1 MTAKRGSSRK
11 LKGKRRARAKVKAME
26 EVKVGVF
33 LSDCGGQI
41 AKILDF
47 EALTNFVKGVEGV
60 TLVARGSEFWR
71 GEGLKTISSAIK
83 AKKVNRVVVAESVP
97 KISEVAIAKA
107 VEEAGL
113 NPHLVEV
120 IDLKD
125 HCSWPHR
132 DTPKEATE
140 KAKAMLLAAIEKVK
154 LQEPIEKAE
163 FPSVKSVLVI
173 GGGLAGIQAAEDLA
187 DMGFQVYLIEKEPF
201 LGGLAA
207 KAVRFFPTD
216 DCAICIQSPTT
227 DLRTV
232 TQTSRK
238 CVYRSGFSE
247 IPNLKVLVNAK
258 VVKVEGGPGNY
269 HVVVERKPRYVDEA
283 KCVACDLCTTVCPV
297 EVPDEY
303 NAKLTKRKAI
313 YINKPLVY
321 PPTYAI
327 DAKACKFHEC
337 AKCVDV
343 CPTKAINLTQKP
355 EQLTLNVGSI
365 IVATGFREYNPSV
378 IKEYHY
384 GEYPDVVTHLE
395 LARMLDAFGPTSGVP
410 IRPSNGK
417 PAKRIVFVQCVGS
430 RDRRWNPYC
439 SSICCMISLKHATM
453 IKEAFPDAD
462 VTICYIDIRATGRE
476 HEYYYE
482 KAREMGI
489 KFVKGR
495 PSEIVHDPAT
505 NTLVVEVEDELL
517 RRLLELE
524 ADLVVL
530 ATAMVPS
537 EDAKE
542 LAQILGIELD
552 PDGFFK
558 EYNAKLR
565 PTETKR
571 RGIFICGGAV
581 FPKDA
586 PTTSLHA
593 HSAAVKAAKFLM
605 NGKITKA
612 LKVAVVN
619 QDYCGNC
626 QFCPVT
632 CPYGA
637 VTLEPK
643 GDGHFAAKVSELL
656 CEGCGVCVGTCPV
669 GAIEL
674 RHLKPSQISAQ
685 IRALLSVNG
694 TSKPLVLAFS
704 CSECGHAAV
713 DSSGMAM
720 MSYPANV
727 RVLRVPCTGLVQVQH
742 ILEAFKAG
750 AQGVMV
756 VGCKPDGCHY
766 EVGSQKAKQKV
777 EMARALLKAYG
788 IEPERLEM
796 YNLVFIEG
804 DKFAEAAKA
813 MTERVEKL
821 GLLQLA

>member
-1 MTAKRGSSRK
+1 
-11 LKGKRRARAKVKAME
+11 VIVVE

-33 LSDCGGQI
+33 LSDCGGQV

-47 EALTNFVKGVEGV
+47 EALTSFVKAVPGVV
-60 TLVARGSEFWR
+60 LVARGSEFWR
-71 GEGLKTISSAIK
+71 GQGLQTIVEAVK
-83 AKKVNRVVVAESVP
+83 AGRINRVVVAETVP

-107 VEEAGL
+107 LEEAGL
-113 NPHLVEV
+113 NPHLMEV
-120 IDLKD
+120 VDLKN
-125 HCSWPHR
+125 HCAWPHK

-163 FPSVKSVLVI
+163 FPAVKSVLVI
-173 GGGLAGIQAAEDLA
+173 GGGVAGMQAAEDLA

-207 KAVRFFPTD
+207 RAVRFFPTD
-216 DCAICIQSPTT
+216 DCAICIQSPAS
-227 DLRTV
+227 LAAV

-238 CVYRSGFSE
+238 CVYRSGLSE
-247 IPNLKVLVNAK
+247 ITNLNILTNAK
-258 VVKVEGGPGNY
+258 VVRVEGGPGNFK
-269 HVVVERKPRYVDEA
+269 VTVERKPRYVDEK
-283 KCVACDLCTTVCPV
+283 KCVACDLCASVCPV

-303 NAKLTKRKAI
+303 NAKLSKRKAI
-313 YINKPLVY
+313 YMNKPLVY
-321 PPTYAI
+321 PPAYVI
-327 DAKACKFHEC
+327 DAKVCKFHEC
-337 AKCVDV
+337 AKCVEV
-343 CPTKAINLTQKP
+343 CPTKAINLDQKP
-355 EQLTLNVGSI
+355 EHVTLNVGSI
-365 IVATGFREYNPSV
+365 IVATGFREYDPSV
-378 IKEYHY
+378 IKEYHH
-384 GEYPDVVTHLE
+384 GEYPDVITHLE
-395 LARMLDAFGPTSGVP
+395 LARMLDAFGPTGGMP
-410 IRPSNGK
+410 IRSSDGRR
-417 PAKRIVFVQCVGS
+417 AKRIVFVQCVGS

-439 SSICCMISLKHATM
+439 SSICCMISLKHAAM

-462 VTICYIDIRATGRE
+462 VTICYIDIRTTGRE

-482 KAREMGI
+482 RAREMGV

-495 PSEIVHDPAT
+495 PSEILHDPAT
-505 NTLVVEVEDELL
+505 NTLIVEVEDELL

-552 PDGFFK
+552 QDGFFK

-581 FPKDA
+581 FPKDV
-586 PTTSLHA
+586 PTASLHA

-612 LKVAVVN
+612 LKVATVH

-637 VTLEPK
+637 ITLEPK

-674 RHLKPSQISAQ
+674 RHLKASQISAQ
-685 IRALLSVNG
+685 IKALLSVNG
-694 TSKPLVLAFS
+694 ASKPLVLAFS
-704 CSECGHAAV
+704 CSECGNAAV

-720 MSYPANV
+720 MSYPASV
-727 RVLRVPCTGLVQVQH
+727 RVLRVPCTGVIQVQH

-777 EMARALLKAYG
+777 EMAKMLLQAYG

-796 YNLVFIEG
+796 FNLVFIEG

-813 MTERVEKL
+813 MTEKVEKL
-821 GLLQLA
+821 GPLQLA

>member
-1 MTAKRGSSRK
+1 
-11 LKGKRRARAKVKAME
+11 ME

-33 LSDCGGQI
+33 LSDHGGQLS
-41 AKILDF
+41 KILDF
-47 EALTNFVKGVEGV
+47 DALANFVKNIQGV

-71 GEGLKTISSAIK
+71 GQGLRTIVDAVK
-83 AKKVNRVVVAESVP
+83 DKKINRVVVAEGIP
-97 KISEVAIAKA
+97 KISEIAIAKA

-120 IDLKD
+120 LDLKD
-125 HCSWPHR
+125 HCAWPHR
-132 DTPKEATE
+132 DTPSEATE
-140 KAKAMLLAAIEKVK
+140 KAKAMLLAAIEKAK
-154 LQEPIEKAE
+154 LLEPIEKAE
-163 FPSVKSVLVI
+163 FPAVKSVLVI
-173 GGGLAGIQAAEDLA
+173 GGGIAGMQAAEDLA
-187 DMGFQVYLIEKEPF
+187 EMGFQVYLVEKEPF

-207 KAVRFFPTD
+207 KAGRFFPTD
-216 DCAICIQSPTT
+216 DCAICIQSPAA
-227 DLRTV
+227 DLKTV
-232 TQTSRK
+232 THTSRK

-247 IPNLKVLVNAK
+247 IPNLNILTNSK
-258 VVKVEGGPGNY
+258 VVNVEGAPGNY
-269 HVVVERKPRYVDEA
+269 KVTVERKPRYVNEK

-303 NAKLTKRKAI
+303 NAKLKTRKAI
-313 YINKPLVY
+313 YINTPLVY
-321 PPTYAI
+321 PPAYVI
-327 DAKACKFHEC
+327 DEKACKFYNC
-337 AKCVDV
+337 AKCVEV
-343 CPTKAINLTQKP
+343 CPTKAVELNQRP
-355 EQLTLNVGSI
+355 EQVTLNVGGI
-365 IVATGFREYNPSV
+365 IVATGFREYDPSV
-378 IKEYHY
+378 IREYHY
-384 GEYPDVVTHLE
+384 GEYPDVITHLE
-395 LARMLDAFGPTSGVP
+395 LARMIDAFGPTNGV
-410 IRPSNGK
+410 IVKPSDK
-417 PAKRIVFVQCVGS
+417 KTAKRIVFVQCVGS

-439 SSICCMISLKHATM
+439 SSICCMISLKHATL
-453 IKEAFPDAD
+453 IKEAYPDTD
-462 VTICYIDIRATGRE
+462 ITICYIDIRTTGRE

-495 PSEIVHDPAT
+495 PAEILHDPST

-530 ATAMVPS
+530 ATAMVPHEES
-537 EDAKE
+537 KK
-542 LAQILGIELD
+542 LAEILGLELD
-552 PDGFFK
+552 QDGFFK

-571 RGIFICGGAV
+571 RGIFLCGGAT

-586 PTTSLHA
+586 PTSSLHA
-593 HSAAVKAAKFLM
+593 HSAAVKAAKFLTQ
-605 NGKITKA
+605 GKIVKD
-612 LKVAVVN
+612 LKVAFVN
-619 QDYCGNC
+619 DDYCGDC
-626 QFCPVT
+626 EFCPVT

-637 VTLEPK
+637 ISLVPK
-643 GDGHFAAKVSELL
+643 GDGHFVAKVSELL

-674 RHLKPSQISAQ
+674 SHLKPEQIYAQ
-685 IRALLSVNG
+685 IKALLSING
-694 TSKPLVLAFS
+694 TSKPLVLAIT

-727 RVLRVPCTGLVQVQH
+727 RVLKVPCTGVVQVQH

-750 AQGVMV
+750 AQGVII

-766 EVGSQKAKQKV
+766 EVGSQKAKKKV
-777 EMARALLKAYG
+777 ELAKMLLNAYG

-796 YNLVFIEG
+796 FHLVYIEG
-804 DKFAEAAKA
+804 DKFAEAARM

-821 GLLQLA
+821 GPIQQA

>member
-1 MTAKRGSSRK
+1 
-11 LKGKRRARAKVKAME
+11 ME

-33 LSDCGGQI
+33 LSDHGGQLS
-41 AKILDF
+41 KILDF
-47 EALTNFVKGVEGV
+47 DALANFVKDIQGV

-71 GEGLKTISSAIK
+71 GQGLRTIVDAVK
-83 AKKVNRVVVAESVP
+83 DKKINRVVVAEGIP
-97 KISEVAIAKA
+97 KISEIAIAKA

-120 IDLKD
+120 LDLKD
-125 HCSWPHR
+125 HCAWPHR
-132 DTPKEATE
+132 DTPSEATE
-140 KAKAMLLAAIEKVK
+140 KAKAMLLAAIEKAK
-154 LQEPIEKAE
+154 LLEPIEKAE
-163 FPSVKSVLVI
+163 FPAVKSVLVI
-173 GGGLAGIQAAEDLA
+173 GGGIAGMQAAEDLA
-187 DMGFQVYLIEKEPF
+187 EMGFQVYLVEKEPF

-207 KAVRFFPTD
+207 KAGRFFPTD
-216 DCAICIQSPTT
+216 DCAICIQSPAA
-227 DLRTV
+227 DLKTV
-232 TQTSRK
+232 THTSRK

-247 IPNLKVLVNAK
+247 IPNLNILTNSK
-258 VVKVEGGPGNY
+258 VVNVEGAPGNY
-269 HVVVERKPRYVDEA
+269 KVTVERKPRYVNEK

-303 NAKLTKRKAI
+303 NAKLKTRKAI
-313 YINKPLVY
+313 YINTPLVY
-321 PPTYAI
+321 PPAYVI
-327 DAKACKFHEC
+327 DEKACKFYNC
-337 AKCVDV
+337 AKCVEV
-343 CPTKAINLTQKP
+343 CPTKAVELNQRP
-355 EQLTLNVGSI
+355 EQVTLNVGGI
-365 IVATGFREYNPSV
+365 IVATGFREYDPSV
-378 IKEYHY
+378 IREYHY
-384 GEYPDVVTHLE
+384 GEYPDVITHLE
-395 LARMLDAFGPTSGVP
+395 LARMIDAFGPTNGV
-410 IRPSNGK
+410 IVKPSDK
-417 PAKRIVFVQCVGS
+417 KTAKRIVFVQCVGS

-439 SSICCMISLKHATM
+439 SSICCMISLKHATL
-453 IKEAFPDAD
+453 IKEAYPDTD
-462 VTICYIDIRATGRE
+462 ITICYIDIRTTGRE

-495 PSEIVHDPAT
+495 PAEILHDPST

-530 ATAMVPS
+530 ATAMVPHEES
-537 EDAKE
+537 KK
-542 LAQILGIELD
+542 LAEILGLELD
-552 PDGFFK
+552 QDGFFK

-571 RGIFICGGAV
+571 RGIFLCGGAT

-586 PTTSLHA
+586 PTSSLHA
-593 HSAAVKAAKFLM
+593 HSAAVKAAKFLTQ
-605 NGKITKA
+605 GKIVKD
-612 LKVAVVN
+612 LKVAFVN
-619 QDYCGNC
+619 DDYCGDC
-626 QFCPVT
+626 EFCPVT

-637 VTLEPK
+637 ISLVPK
-643 GDGHFAAKVSELL
+643 GDGHFVAKVSELL

-674 RHLKPSQISAQ
+674 SHLKPEQIYAQ
-685 IRALLSVNG
+685 IKALLSING
-694 TSKPLVLAFS
+694 TSKPLVLAIT

-727 RVLRVPCTGLVQVQH
+727 RVLKVPCTGVVQVQH

-750 AQGVMV
+750 AQGVII

-766 EVGSQKAKQKV
+766 EVGSQKAKKKV
-777 EMARALLKAYG
+777 ELAKMLLNAYG

-796 YNLVFIEG
+796 FHLVYIEG
-804 DKFAEAAKA
+804 DKFAEAARM

-821 GLLQLA
+821 GPIQQA

>member
-1 MTAKRGSSRK
+1 
-11 LKGKRRARAKVKAME
+11 ME
-26 EVKVGVF
+26 EAKVGVF

-47 EALTNFVKGVEGV
+47 EALTNFLKAVDGVA
-60 TLVARGSEFWR
+60 LVARGSEFWR
-71 GEGLKTISSAIK
+71 GQGLKAIVE
-83 AKKVNRVVVAESVP
+83 AIIEKKINRVVVAESIP
-97 KISEVAIAKA
+97 KISEIAITKA

-120 IDLKD
+120 LDIKD
-125 HCSWPHR
+125 HCAWPHK
-132 DTPKEATE
+132 DTPSEATE
-140 KAKAMLLAAIEKVK
+140 KAKAMLLAAIEKAK
-154 LQEPIEKAE
+154 LLEPIEKAE
-163 FPSVKSVLVI
+163 FPAVKSVLVI
-173 GGGLAGIQAAEDLA
+173 GGGIAGMQAAEDLA
-187 DMGFQVYLIEKEPF
+187 DMGFQVYLVEKEPF

-216 DCAICIQSPTT
+216 DCAICIQSPAT
-227 DLRTV
+227 DLKTV
-232 TQTSRK
+232 THTSRK

-247 IPNLKVLVNAK
+247 IPNLTVLTNSK
-258 VVKVEGGPGNY
+258 LVKVEGAPGNFK
-269 HVVVERKPRYVDEA
+269 VTVERKPRYVNENR
-283 KCVACDLCTTVCPV
+283 CVACDLCMSVCPV

-303 NAKLTKRKAI
+303 NAKLKTRKAI

-321 PPTYAI
+321 PPVYAI
-327 DAKACKFHEC
+327 DEKACKFHEC
-337 AKCVDV
+337 AKCVKV
-343 CPTKAINLTQKP
+343 CPTNAIDLDQKT
-355 EQLTLNVGSI
+355 EEVTIHVGSI
-365 IVATGFREYNPSV
+365 IVATGFREYDPSV

-395 LARMLDAFGPTSGVP
+395 LARMLDAFGPTNGVVV
-410 IRPSNGK
+410 RPSNRK

-439 SSICCMISLKHATM
+439 SSICCMISLKHATL
-453 IKEAFPDAD
+453 IKSAFPDTD
-462 VTICYIDIRATGRE
+462 VTICYIDIRTTGRE

-482 KAREMGI
+482 KAREMGV

-495 PSEIVHDPAT
+495 PAEIVHDPAT

-517 RRLLELE
+517 KRLLELE

-537 EDAKE
+537 EDAKNIAE
-542 LAQILGIELD
+542 ALGIELD
-552 PDGFFK
+552 QDGFFK

-571 RGIFICGGAV
+571 RGIFLCGGAT

-586 PTTSLHA
+586 PTASLHA

-605 NGKITKA
+605 NGKIVKD

-619 QDYCGNC
+619 GDYCGDC
-626 QFCPVT
+626 EFCPVT

-637 VTLEPK
+637 ITLEPI
-643 GDGHFAAKVSELL
+643 GDGHFVARVSELL

-685 IRALLSVNG
+685 MRALLSING
-694 TSKPLVLAFS
+694 TSKPLVLAIS
-704 CSECGHAAV
+704 CSECGHTAI

-727 RVLRVPCTGLVQVQH
+727 RVLKVPCIGMVQVQQ
-742 ILEAFKAG
+742 IIEAFKAG

-766 EVGSQKAKQKV
+766 EVGSQVAKKKV
-777 EMARALLKAYG
+777 ELAKTLLKAYG
-788 IEPERLEM
+788 IEPERLELF
-796 YNLVFIEG
+796 NLVYIEG
-804 DKFAEAAKA
+804 DKFAEAAIA

-821 GLLQLA
+821 GNLQLA

>member
-187 DMGFQVYLIEKEPF
+187 DMGFQVYLVEKEPF

-462 VTICYIDIRATGRE
+462 VTICYIDIRTTGRE

-593 HSAAVKAAKFLM
+593 HSAAVKAAKSLM